1 MSKNDHASDARA
13 VRVFGLDVLRAI
25 AILSV
30 LAGHSLTHGTPPGW
44 LVRYIGPQA
53 ITGVEIFYVLSGFLI
68 GHILLRSVSSGRLH
82 TVADVIDFWKRRWAR
97 TLPLYLFFLV
107 IYMRFDY
114 HGVADLKQIWPFFLF
129 MQNFAWPTPPFF
141 THSWSLAVE
150 EWFYL
155 LLPVTFVMLRTLLK
169 TDRRAIVGTAIMFI
183 GVPLACRIEFGR
195 QLSDWSGFDAYVRS
209 IVVCRLDSLFIGV
222 LCAYVRLNHPMVFA
236 RMARYWPIALTAFLV
251 LSGLLSVNSAV
262 VSGDPIARVV
272 YFPLL
277 SLSIA
282 CLMPAVS
289 QIKST
294 GIAVLDA
301 FVLHTSKV
309 SYSLYLGHIA
319 MLTTMLGLMDL
330 YGWRADDLSS
340 TVLMYLGLAI
350 LYYGFANLT
359 YVFVERPYIRLRDVK
374 LGSADVRSGN
384 VAMAVESSHEEP
396 RRASSRL
403 GQPG

>member
-1 MSKNDHASDARA
+1 M
-13 VRVFGLDVLRAI
+13 
-25 AILSV
+25 
-30 LAGHSLTHGTPPGW
+30 P
-44 LVRYIGPQA
+44 
-53 ITGVEIFYVLSGFLI
+53 
-68 GHILLRSVSSGRLH
+68 
-82 TVADVIDFWKRRWAR
+82 
-97 TLPLYLFFLV
+97 
-107 IYMRFDY
+107 
-114 HGVADLKQIWPFFLF
+114 
-129 MQNFAWPTPPFF
+129 
-141 THSWSLAVE
+141 
-150 EWFYL
+150 
-155 LLPVTFVMLRTLLK
+155 
-169 TDRRAIVGTAIMFI
+169 
-183 GVPLACRIEFGR
+183 
-195 QLSDWSGFDAYVRS
+195 
-209 IVVCRLDSLFIGV
+209 
-222 LCAYVRLNHPMVFA
+222 
-236 RMARYWPIALTAFLV
+236 
-251 LSGLLSVNSAV
+251 
-262 VSGDPIARVV
+262 VV

-282 CLMPAVS
+282 CLMLAVS

-330 YGWRADDLSS
+330 HGWRADDLSS

-350 LYYGFANLT
+350 FYYGFANLT